1 MIASGS
7 GDGRIRL
14 WDSVTGA
21 CKAALGDTVGPQ
33 DGVTSVVLRQ
43 ASILGCCHWAEQ
55 DLAGAG
61 GGQRLGLG
69 GGGSELGYPMLF
81 LGLLPVGTAIR
92 WRETERGAP

>member
-21 CKAALGDTVGPQ
+21 CKASLGDMGGPQ

-43 ASILGCCHWAEQ
+43 ARDQGR
-55 DLAGAG
+55 G
-61 GGQRLGLG
+61 GRLGG
-69 GGGSELGYPMLF
+69 FAVLF
-81 LGLLPVGTAIR
+81 LWYTSEFDVASSHPCGGDR
-92 WRETERGAP
+92 